1 MNSNLRGDKTME
13 RWVIVLIIIGLYLV
27 LALVVG
33 MLAGYKRE
41 FFSVEEFAVT
51 HRNMSLFLMWFM
63 MGGAIFSAFAF
74 LGGPGWAFSKGA
86 PALYILA
93 YGSMGL
99 LPWYIIGPKLA
110 RLGKKKQLVS
120 LGHFGQS
127 RYNSRALSVIVG
139 IVAIFAFIQYL
150 AVQIKGSA
158 YIFNIMTEGHV
169 SYNFAAILI
178 YSIVIIY
185 VATGGLRAAA
195 WSDVLQSGLM
205 IVVAWG
211 LGLYLPWKLWG
222 GIGPMFQNIAA
233 TKPGFL
239 QIGVKGALMSKTAYS
254 TTIIIS
260 VLGFILWPHLFSKS
274 FVTTPKRIRQTVVL
288 YPLFTVINLPIL
300 LIGFAAVGKILPTAI
315 ASADQI
321 LPYLITHALSASG
334 FLLGLVGAGAL
345 AASMSTADAVT
356 HGAAVEFAQDVYRI
370 FKPKASD
377 KEVVIV
383 MRIAVII
390 IGLLALCVALYGAAG
405 LVALLLGAYGS
416 IVQFAPLVYGGLYWK
431 KASKQGAIAGLVAG
445 VLVNTYLQ
453 VILKINPLDINAGL
467 WGLLVNLVIF
477 IVVSMI
483 FKPSNKADVEAAE
496 ETITA

>member
-1 MNSNLRGDKTME
+1 MNSNLRGGKSVE
-13 RWVIVLIIIGLYLV
+13 NWLIALIIIGLYLV

-41 FFSVEEFAVT
+41 FFSVEEFTVT
-51 HRNMSLFLMWFM
+51 HRNMSLFLMWVM

-93 YGSMGL
+93 YCSMGL

-110 RLGKKKQLVS
+110 RLGKKKQWVS
-120 LGHFGQS
+120 LGDFARS
-127 RYNSRALSVIVG
+127 RYNSRALPVIVG

-150 AVQIKGSA
+150 ALQIKGSA

-178 YSIVIIY
+178 YGIVIIY

-195 WSDVLQSGLM
+195 WSDALQSGLM

-239 QIGVKGALMSKTAYS
+239 QIGVEGALMSKNAYS
-254 TTIIIS
+254 TTIIVS
-260 VLGFILWPHLFSKS
+260 VLGFIMWPHLFSKS
-274 FVTTPKRIRQTVVL
+274 FVTEPRKIRQTVL
-288 YPLFTVINLPIL
+288 IYPLFALIMLPVL
-300 LIGFAAVGKILPTAI
+300 LIGFAAVGKVDPTAI

-321 LPYLITHALSASG
+321 LPYLVTHVLGSSG
-334 FLLGLVGAGAL
+334 FLLGLIGAGAL
-345 AASMSTADAVT
+345 AAAMSSADAIT
-356 HGAAVEFAQDVYRI
+356 HGAAVEFTQDVYRI

-383 MRIAVII
+383 MRSAVVI
-390 IGLLALCVALYGAAG
+390 IGLLALYVALFGAAG
-405 LVALLLGAYGS
+405 LISLLLGAYGS
-416 IVQFAPLVYGGLYWK
+416 IVQFVPLVYGGLYWK
-431 KASKQGAIAGLVAG
+431 KASKQGAIAGLIAG
-445 VLVNTYLQ
+445 VFVNTYLQ
-453 VILKINPLDINAGL
+453 VILKINPLDINAGI

-496 ETITA
+496 ETIAA